1 MTDPTGPQPSG
12 PLRGLRVFDLTRVLA
27 GPTCAQMLGDLGA
40 DVVKIE
46 RPGAGDDPRGF
57 APPFMPGTKE
67 SAYFTGV
74 NRNKQSV
81 TLDIAQKVGQEIAL
95 KLISECDIF
104 VENFKV
110 GALGKYGLG
119 YEQLHAKFPR
129 LIYCSI
135 TGFGQTG
142 PYAPRPGYDRLIQG
156 MGGEMS
162 LHGAPDGLPRRVGV
176 RGGARGAGRQARAH
190 GRPLAW
196 RPAVVGAGRFQHHC
210 LVYNAE
216 RAPVT
221 VDQLRGKRVGIRAH
235 AQTTV
240 TWVRG
245 VLSNDYGVVL
255 PDVQW
260 VTFEDGHLA
269 EVPDPPGFIRAPA
282 GSSAVEMLLAGELDA
297 AIIGTDLPD
306 DPRLQPVLPNPHI
319 AARAWSR
326 RLQMLPIN
334 HMMVIDLDLCRE
346 HPEVVRELYAL
357 LLQSK
362 AMASANGPKELDLT
376 PFGVEP
382 NRRALEVLI
391 RYSFEQGLIP
401 RVSTVDEWFEDV
413 LPLLEPA

>member
-1 MTDPTGPQPSG
+1 MNA
-12 PLRGLRVFDLTRVLA
+12 PLKLKTL
-27 GPTCAQMLGDLGA
+27 LGDYPNTLAVKRGELVPKLFEFEFE
-40 DVVKIE
+40 DVKVPNRAFKRVVRNLE
-46 RPGAGDDPRGF
+46 FDVAEL
-57 APPFMPGTKE
+57 ALVTYLQAK
-67 SAYFTGV
+67 AY
-74 NRNKQSV
+74 
-81 TLDIAQKVGQEIAL
+81 
-95 KLISECDIF
+95 
-104 VENFKV
+104 
-110 GALGKYGLG
+110 GK
-119 YEQLHAKFPR
+119 
-129 LIYCSI
+129 
-135 TGFGQTG
+135 
-142 PYAPRPGYDRLIQG
+142 
-156 MGGEMS
+156 
-162 LHGAPDGLPRRVGV
+162 
-176 RGGARGAGRQARAH
+176 
-190 GRPLAW
+190 PLALL
-196 RPAVVGAGRFQHHC
+196 PAVVGAGRFQHHC

-269 EVPDPPGFIRAPA
+269 EFPDPLGFIRAPA
-282 GSSAVEMLLAGELDA
+282 GSSAAEMLLAGELDA

-306 DPRLQPVLPNPHI
+306 DPRLKPVLPDPHN
-319 AARAWSR
+319 AARAWSQ

-334 HMMVIDLDLCRE
+334 HMMTVDLDLCRE
-346 HPEVVRELYAL
+346 HPDVVRELYAL

-362 AMASANGPKELDLT
+362 AMADAKAPKKLDLT

-401 RVSTVDEWFEDV
+401 RVYTVDELFEDV
-413 LPLLEPA
+413 LALLEPA